1 VNSTTATAIEMSI
14 AIIAASLVVMR
25 PCFQAMHKA
34 IFPHR
39 HHTTLSGN
47 NPSGYGGNS
56 RYLKR
61 DDGKD
66 RDRDRER
73 DNKILKTVVIEMSS
87 QSAST
92 QSMSTED
99 AINMWERF

>member
-1 VNSTTATAIEMSI
+1 M
-14 AIIAASLVVMR
+14 
-25 PCFQAMHKA
+25 
-34 IFPHR
+34 
-39 HHTTLSGN
+39 
-47 NPSGYGGNS
+47 
-56 RYLKR
+56 KR